1 MKEPNNHKPHGGRTY
16 SGKTI
21 VLSQDQRKRSSRS
34 VDLPNV
40 PPVSAES
47 SSSPGRASDRVE
59 TLRKQMK
66 QQQLHLK
73 TLRRRIWLGIRIAL
87 LVILIVGIGG
97 AALLYQQTHAM
108 ANVIVVPEVRPNP
121 SIATPFLGGTNVL
134 IVGVDERPDHPE
146 EGVRSDTLILA
157 HIDAGGRW
165 VNLLSIP
172 RDTQVELPGV
182 GITKINVVYGHGYA
196 LASELYG
203 AGTTPQQGGMALAA
217 ETVEQFLGLPP
228 RGMRVDYIAQVNFD
242 GFVYVIDALGGITI
256 DVQEHIIDDTYPT
269 ENFGTMYVEFLP
281 GEQRMDGQTAL
292 MYART
297 RNTIESDY
305 GRSKRQQQ
313 VMQAIVAE
321 IKNKGW
327 IGRIASMPALLD
339 SFKGEQN
346 GEQIGDASASVGPVL
361 TTMPIDRP
369 DILLGLLVLAN
380 GLEPDAIGQIRI
392 SPDTVVLQA
401 EYGSNLV
408 WDPAGIQDIVTQTM
422 RQSPR
427 EQ

>member
-1 MKEPNNHKPHGGRTY
+1 MKEADNRKPNSGRTY

-21 VLSQDQRKRSSRS
+21 VLSQDQHKRSSRS

-47 SSSPGRASDRVE
+47 TSSPGHAADRVE
-59 TLRKQMK
+59 TLRKQK
-66 QQQLHLK
+66 RQQKLDIK

-97 AALLYQQTHAM
+97 AAFLYQQTHAM

-121 SIATPFLGGTNVL
+121 SIATPFLSGTNVL
-134 IVGVDERPDHPE
+134 IVGVDERPNHPE

-157 HIDAGGRW
+157 HLDAGGRW
-165 VNLLSIP
+165 INLLSIP
-172 RDTQVELPGV
+172 RDTQVELPGI
-182 GITKINVVYGHGYA
+182 GITKINVAYGQGYA
-196 LASELYG
+196 FASELYG

-228 RGMRVDYIAQVNFD
+228 RGMRVDYTAQVNFD
-242 GFVYVIDALGGITI
+242 GFVHVIDALGGVTI

-292 MYART
+292 IYART

-321 IKNKGW
+321 IRHKGW
-327 IGRIASMPALLD
+327 FGRVATMPALLD
-339 SFKGEQN
+339 SFKGEQTGN
-346 GEQIGDASASVGPVL
+346 ASASAGPVL

-369 DILLGLLVLAN
+369 DVLLGLLVLAS

-392 SPDTVVLQA
+392 SPETVVLQA

-427 EQ
+427 QQ